1 MLCRH
6 KSGDTDLVTRS
17 DNGNDNMISWRNKF
31 PKGFSFLFSVRTYI
45 CLQLNKKW
53 RIALGLW
60 WRRPAIFCLWL
71 GKYHHGVP
79 PSLPGTCPRVFMWPS
94 TCHLYSSTSKLA
106 STLLAQGC
114 KAGEK
119 ILNILIGLGGLKKS
133 WEINLILTKSL
144 SRADKLPFKHRAPTP
159 LS

>member
-6 KSGDTDLVTRS
+6 RRGEHRPSDSKWQWQTMVISG
-17 DNGNDNMISWRNKF
+17 RNKF
-31 PKGFSFLFSVRTYI
+31 PKGSSFQRVHMFL
-45 CLQLNKKW
+45 LLDNKKW
-53 RIALGLW
+53 RIASGLW

-71 GKYHHGVP
+71 GKYQHGVP

-114 KAGEK
+114 KSREK
-119 ILNILIGLGGLKKS
+119 ILNILIGLEELKKS

-144 SRADKLPFKHRAPTP
+144 LGADKLPFKHRAPTP